1 MINQK
6 QHTSA
11 FIKLVDTIK
20 AEIKELAV
28 AGLNKKIN
36 SQQLFYLIDVRERD
50 EFQQGSIVHAIPLS
64 KGIIE
69 RDIEKY
75 IPDFEVEIV
84 VYCSGGF
91 RSCLAADNLQKMG
104 YRHVTSL
111 QGGLRAWLEAGYPLI
126 KIPNNATSC

>member
-1 MINQK
+1 MNQK

-11 FIKLVDTIK
+11 FIKLVDKIK
-20 AEIKELAV
+20 PQIKELTV
-28 AGLNKKIN
+28 ADLNKKIN
-36 SQQLFYLIDVRERD
+36 SQHRFYLIDVREHD

-75 IPDFEVEIV
+75 IPDFEAEIV

-104 YRHVTSL
+104 YSQVASL
-111 QGGLRAWLEAGYPLI
+111 QGGLRTWLEAGYPLI
-126 KIPNNATSC
+126 KMTK

>member
-11 FIKLVDTIK
+11 FIKLVDKIK
-20 AEIKELAV
+20 PQIKELTV
-28 AGLNKKIN
+28 TDLNKKIN
-36 SQQLFYLIDVRERD
+36 SQHRFYLIDIRERD

-75 IPDFEVEIV
+75 IPDFEAEIV

-91 RSCLAADNLQKMG
+91 RSCLATDNLQKMG
-104 YRHVTSL
+104 YNQVASL

-126 KIPNNATSC
+126 KMTK

>member
-6 QHTSA
+6 QHTSS
-11 FIKLVDTIK
+11 FIKLIDKIK
-20 AEIKELAV
+20 PQIKELSV
-28 AGLNKKIN
+28 ADLNKKIN
-36 SQQLFYLIDVRERD
+36 SQHSFYLIDVRERD

-75 IPDFEVEIV
+75 IPDLEAEIV

-104 YRHVTSL
+104 YCQVYSL
-111 QGGLRAWLEAGYPLI
+111 KGGLRAWLEAGYPLT
-126 KIPNNATSC
+126 KVTK